1 MLFLIS
7 YQQITLSPH
16 CDTSIRVS
24 IILLW
29 VSIPGENEVAQ
40 TVWMLQQL
48 ATPRLPRR
56 ADSEP
61 LMECLTC
68 KHLGYLPPVC
78 FFPNEAP
85 ENLLYASK
93 GSLNV
98 IITFL
103 PLFSFLINSKSPLL
117 LKCTP
122 RKLEKRG
129 NKYISCWR
137 LIPNATR
144 RKTHTMWCVGGLAIF
159 TLSKQK

>member
-7 YQQITLSPH
+7 YQQIMLSSH

-40 TVWMLQQL
+40 MVWMLQQL
-48 ATPRLPRR
+48 ATSRLPGR

-68 KHLGYLPPVC
+68 KHLGHLPPVC

-85 ENLLYASK
+85 ESLLYASK
-93 GSLNV
+93 GSFNV

-103 PLFSFLINSKSPLL
+103 PLFSFLINSKSLLL

-122 RKLEKRG
+122 QKSDKRG

-137 LIPNATR
+137 LIPKCHKEKNTQL
-144 RKTHTMWCVGGLAIF
+144 WCGGGLGF
-159 TLSKQK
+159 FMLRKQK